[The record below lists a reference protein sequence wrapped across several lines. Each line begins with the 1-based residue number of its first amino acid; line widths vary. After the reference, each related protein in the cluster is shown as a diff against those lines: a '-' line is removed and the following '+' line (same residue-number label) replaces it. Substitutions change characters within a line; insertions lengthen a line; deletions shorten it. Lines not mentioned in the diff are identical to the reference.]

1 MNSDEKKL
9 GVLFGSDGQ
18 SGRLRDG
25 ETHQGAVGTTD
36 IRVLQ
41 RGDREDFVRIHIP
54 GNFLRS
60 KSRPSLVRVG
70 SILNL
75 ITDPDL
81 NPIVLGYAQKFLKPF
96 KGKIFNRPEAVM
108 KTSRD
113 QVAAMLAGIDGLVVP
128 RVARFKGRPNLA
140 LAAIEKA
147 GVPFPAILRKV
158 GTHDGMVD
166 GLIHD
171 RDTMLAR
178 LDPAATYFLIEFVD
192 MRAAGS
198 LFYHKIRIF
207 FFGKRSVI
215 RHRFISD
222 HWNIHSPDRD
232 RVLVHHPDD
241 IAEERRLNEGGIEAL
256 PPAVQRVLLEIRAR
270 MPLDYFGVDFGIM
283 PDGRV
288 LLFEANAT
296 MMFFPFTD
304 NPLFAYNHVVL
315 SQAQQAYDAM
325 LQEA

>member
-1 MNSDEKKL
+1 MNPTEKKL
-9 GVLFGSDGQ
+9 GVLFGSDGR
-18 SGRLRDG
+18 SGQLRDG
-25 ETHQGAVGTTD
+25 EVYRGAVGTTD
-36 IRVLQ
+36 IRLLQ
-41 RGDREDFVRIHIP
+41 SGDREDFVRIHIP
-54 GNFLRS
+54 GNFLRC
-60 KSRPSLVRVG
+60 KGRPSLERVG

-81 NPIVLGYAQKFLKPF
+81 NPKVLGYARDYLKPF

-108 KTSRD
+108 TSSRD
-113 QVAAMLAGIDGLVVP
+113 QVAARLAGIDGLIVP

-147 GVPFPAILRKV
+147 GVPFPAILRGV
-158 GTHDGMVD
+158 GTHDGRID
-166 GLIHD
+166 GLVTD
-171 RDTMLAR
+171 REAMLAL
-178 LDPAATYFLIEFVD
+178 LDPSSSYFLTEFVD
-192 MRAAGS
+192 MRAPGD
-198 LFYHKIRIF
+198 LYHKIRII
-207 FFGKRSVI
+207 FFGRRSVI

-232 RVLVHHPDD
+232 RVLVHHPAD
-241 IAEERRLNEGGIEAL
+241 IAEERRLNEGGIAAL
-256 PPAVQRVLLEIRAR
+256 PTAVQKVLLEIRGR

-304 NPLFAYNHVVL
+304 NPLFAYNLVVL
-315 SQAQQAYDAM
+315 GQAQQAYDAM
-325 LQEA
+325 LREG